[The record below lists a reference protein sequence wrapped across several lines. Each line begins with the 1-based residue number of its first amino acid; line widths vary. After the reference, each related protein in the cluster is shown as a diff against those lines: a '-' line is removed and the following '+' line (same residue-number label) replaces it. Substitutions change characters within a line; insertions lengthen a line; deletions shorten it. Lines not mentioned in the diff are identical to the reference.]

1 MSILDRLSK
10 PGNEQ
15 HVQQKN
21 KTASTIGLAQLL
33 DDDKE
38 KNYQA
43 IKTSIHRQ
51 IIENMT
57 LEQQMALASQTLP
70 RQEVQRTV
78 LNYCNR
84 VLEEN
89 SFDIPLAER
98 DKIILEVTAEIL
110 GLGPLETLLKDDS
123 ITEIM
128 INGHRSIYIE
138 RQGKIVRT
146 DVHFRDEEHL
156 RHIIDR
162 IVSPLGRRVDEN
174 SPLVDARL
182 SDGSRVNII
191 IPPLALNG
199 ACVTIRKFARES
211 LTMQNLVNF
220 GSIGQPMADFLR
232 ACVQGKLNII
242 VSGGTGSGKTTFLN
256 ILSSFIPVSDRIVTL
271 EDAAELRLK
280 QEHVV
285 SLETRQANVE
295 GGGEISM
302 RQLMRNALRMRP
314 DRIVVGEV
322 RTGEA
327 LDMLQAMNTG
337 HDGSMTT
344 AHANTPRDLLS
355 RVETMV
361 LMSGIELPVKAI
373 REQIAAGIDLVVHIS
388 RQRDGSRKVMN
399 ITEVLG
405 MEGEVIV
412 LQDLF
417 RFAQT
422 GIDENGKVLGQFKP
436 CGLLPSFIDKL
447 IVNRVELDRKIFFD

>member
-1 MSILDRLSK
+1 MSLLERLSK
-10 PGNEQ
+10 PGKKQ
-15 HVQQKN
+15 STKN
-21 KTASTIGLAQLL
+21 KAVQAKGLAQLL
-33 DDDKE
+33 DHDKE
-38 KNYQA
+38 KSYQD
-43 IKTSIHRQ
+43 IKTNIHRQ
-51 IIENMT
+51 IIENMP
-57 LEQQMALASQTLP
+57 LEQQIALANQTLP
-70 RQEVQRTV
+70 QQEVQRTV

-89 SFDIPLAER
+89 PFAIPLGDR

-110 GLGPLETLLKDDS
+110 GLGPLEPLLKDDS

-128 INGHRSIYIE
+128 INGHNSIYVE
-138 RQGKIVRT
+138 RQGKIVKT
-146 DVHFRDEEHL
+146 DVRFRDEEHL
-156 RHIIDR
+156 MHIIDR

-199 ACVTIRKFARES
+199 ACVTIRKFARDS
-211 LTMQNLVNF
+211 LTMGDLIDF
-220 GSIGQPMADFLR
+220 GSINKPMSDFLR

-256 ILSSFIPVSDRIVTL
+256 ILSSFIPTNERIVTL
-271 EDAAELRLK
+271 EDAAELQLK
-280 QEHVV
+280 QDHVV
-285 SLETRQANVE
+285 SLETRQVNAE
-295 GGGEISM
+295 GGGEVTM

-355 RVETMV
+355 RIETMV
-361 LMSGIELPVKAI
+361 LMAGLDLPVKAI
-373 REQIAAGIDLVVHIS
+373 REQISAGIDLIVHIS
-388 RQRDGSRKVMN
+388 RNRDGSRKVMN
-399 ITEVLG
+399 ITEVMG
-405 MEGEVIV
+405 MEGDIII

-417 RFAQT
+417 LFEQT
-422 GIDENGKVLGQFKP
+422 DIGENGKVIGQFKS
-436 CGLLPSFIDKL
+436 CGLVPSFMDRL
-447 IVNRVELDRKIFFD
+447 IVNKVDIDRNTFFS